1 MKIELIKTEYELKA
15 GTKTVYNENE
25 SERKEITETEYNNII
40 DSVSFFRRLGGT
52 ETIQRAYTSAGYKA
66 TKLTSKSPDRQ
77 TKVIRKFNFICE

>member
-1 MKIELIKTEYELKA
+1 MTIQMTKTQYELKA
-15 GTKTVYNENE
+15 GTKTVYTEIE

-66 TKLTSKSPDRQ
+66 TKLTSTSPDKQ
-77 TKVIRKFNFICE
+77 TRVIRKFNFICE